1 MQKYSKYL
9 SITNIFI
16 TFVENLTIMK
26 LHKLTQAEIAALNK
40 LKAYPLSYFKRH
52 LPTKSSNI
60 YIAETS
66 EALKRLSQAIA
77 VDVYTSGI
85 GRERLRSCYDCLR
98 ELNKHGKLG
107 DVEPYLR
114 QLDERVQYYLGVLC
128 GAIKPTEPHH
138 ITPPAASK
146 KTTDV
151 QLTVK
156 QKKQQA
162 NAVKAQQR
170 AKAMFESRLHAYTP
184 DSQFQSQYRSTL
196 ASHNLIK
203 DDDYEHGLSDI
214 D

>member
-1 MQKYSKYL
+1 MVLQ
-9 SITNIFI
+9 NISL
-16 TFVENLTIMK
+16 TFVGKFTNMAKHELTEK
-26 LHKLTQAEIAALNK
+26 QIAALQK
-40 LKAYPLSYFKRH
+40 LGVMPSKFYKTHIPIN
-52 LPTKSSNI
+52 SSNI

-128 GAIKPTEPHH
+128 GTIKPTEPRH

-151 QLTVK
+151 QPTVK

>member
-1 MQKYSKYL
+1 MVLQNISLTFVGK
-9 SITNIFI
+9 ITNMAKH
-16 TFVENLTIMK
+16 ELTEK
-26 LHKLTQAEIAALNK
+26 QIAALQK
-40 LKAYPLSYFKRH
+40 LGVMPSKFYKTHIPIN
-52 LPTKSSNI
+52 SSNI

-128 GAIKPTEPHH
+128 GTIKPTEPRH

-151 QLTVK
+151 QPTVK

-170 AKAMFESRLHAYTP
+170 AKAMFESRLHAYTL

-203 DDDYEHGLSDI
+203 DDDYEYGLSDI

>member
-1 MQKYSKYL
+1 
-9 SITNIFI
+9 
-16 TFVENLTIMK
+16 MK

-40 LKAYPLSYFKRH
+40 LKASPLSYFKRH

-77 VDVYTSGI
+77 VDVYTSGN
-85 GRERLRSCYDCLR
+85 GKERLRSCYDSLQ

-107 DVEPYLR
+107 DVEPYIR
-114 QLDERVQYYLGVLC
+114 QLNEKVQYYLGILC
-128 GAIKPTEPHH
+128 GTLKSDEAHNINL
-138 ITPPAASK
+138 PAAPE
-146 KTTDV
+146 KTKTK
-151 QLTVK
+151 K
-156 QKKQQA
+156 QKEQQA

-184 DSQFQSQYRSTL
+184 DSQFQSQYRSTI

-203 DDDYEHGLSDI
+203 EDDYEH
-214 D
+214 

>member
-1 MQKYSKYL
+1 MA
-9 SITNIFI
+9 
-16 TFVENLTIMK
+16 
-26 LHKLTQAEIAALNK
+26 LHKLTQAEIAAINK
-40 LKAYPLSYFKRH
+40 LKASPLSYFKRH

-98 ELNKHGKLG
+98 ELNKHGELG

-114 QLDERVQYYLGVLC
+114 QLNERVQYYLGVLC
-128 GAIKPTEPHH
+128 GTIKPT
-138 ITPPAASK
+138 ITVQTTTSVVSK
-146 KTTDV
+146 KAKVT
-151 QLTVK
+151 QLTTK

-196 ASHNLIK
+196 TSHNLIK

>member
-1 MQKYSKYL
+1 M
-9 SITNIFI
+9 T
-16 TFVENLTIMK
+16 
-26 LHKLTQAEIAALNK
+26 LHKLTQTEIAALNK
-40 LKAYPLSYFKRH
+40 LKASPLSYFKRH

-60 YIAETS
+60 YIAKTN
-66 EALKRLSQAIA
+66 EALKMLSQAIA

-114 QLDERVQYYLGVLC
+114 QLNERVQYYLGILC
-128 GAIKPTEPHH
+128 GTIKPTESRYV
-138 ITPPAASK
+138 TPPATSMKANRHM
-146 KTTDV
+146 T
-151 QLTVK
+151 
-156 QKKQQA
+156 KQQA

>member
-1 MQKYSKYL
+1 MAKH
-9 SITNIFI
+9 
-16 TFVENLTIMK
+16 ELTEK
-26 LHKLTQAEIAALNK
+26 QIAALQK
-40 LKAYPLSYFKRH
+40 LGVMPSKFYKTHIPIN
-52 LPTKSSNI
+52 SSNI

-66 EALKRLSQAIA
+66 ETLNRLSQAIA
-77 VDVYTSGI
+77 VDVYTSGN
-85 GRERLRSCYDCLR
+85 GKERLRSCYDSLR

-114 QLDERVQYYLGVLC
+114 QLNERVQYYLGILC
-128 GAIKPTEPHH
+128 GAIKPTEPRH

-151 QLTVK
+151 QLIAK

-162 NAVKAQQR
+162 NSVKAQQR

-203 DDDYEHGLSDI
+203 DDDYEHELSDI

>member
-1 MQKYSKYL
+1 MA
-9 SITNIFI
+9 
-16 TFVENLTIMK
+16 
-26 LHKLTQAEIAALNK
+26 LHKLTQAEIAALHK
-40 LKAYPLSYFKRH
+40 LKATSLSYFRRH
-52 LPTKSSNI
+52 LPTKSGNI

-114 QLDERVQYYLGVLC
+114 QLNERVQYYLGVLC
-128 GAIKPTEPHH
+128 GTVKP
-138 ITPPAASK
+138 A
-146 KTTDV
+146 TTDIV
-151 QLTVK
+151 PSTPRKVKVRPLTAK
-156 QKKQQA
+156 EKKQQA
-162 NAVKAQQR
+162 NTVKAQQR
-170 AKAMFESRLHAYTP
+170 AKAMFNSRLHAYTP

-203 DDDYEHGLSDI
+203 DDSYEHGLSDI